1 MEDLVAGC
9 RMLVLI
15 FLGLNPAILG
25 DGDLVGGG
33 AVEGLDEVVVGW
45 QIGDGGPEEGAVG
58 GADEVNGHGGQL
70 LEIVVLHV
78 AGLGETLVGLVLA
91 GLQGSADRSGFQI
104 GIAAVLHGF
113 QGLQGVGLKGVL
125 EVLILLLDAL
135 LLLLEDLLQQF
146 LHAVGQLLVRLDGH
160 GVGVALVLAH
170 DVVEGCLLYEALSSN
185 DV

>member
-9 RMLVLI
+9 RRLVLI

-58 GADEVNGHGGQL
+58 GADEVNGHGGEL

-91 GLQGSADRSGFQI
+91 GLQRGADRSGFQI

-113 QGLQGVGLKGVL
+113 QGLQGVGLQGVL

-146 LHAVGQLLVRLDGH
+146 LHAV
-160 GVGVALVLAH
+160 
-170 DVVEGCLLYEALSSN
+170 
-185 DV
+185 